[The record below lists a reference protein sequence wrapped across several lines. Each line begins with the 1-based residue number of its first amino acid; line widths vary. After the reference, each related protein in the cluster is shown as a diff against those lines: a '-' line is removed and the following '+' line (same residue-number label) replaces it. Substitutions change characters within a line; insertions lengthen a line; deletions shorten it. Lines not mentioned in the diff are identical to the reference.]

1 MNMLPAAY
9 DAVNQMFTPPFRATL
24 WKVLALTLA
33 VLALVWVGLDRG
45 VLGYLLDPAWF
56 PYPWVTTA
64 LSIALGVGL
73 VIGLAFLV
81 APASSLVA
89 GFFLDD
95 LAELVEHDIYP
106 EGARGAALPAGRA
119 AWLATKFATV
129 SLAVNF
135 VALILFLLP
144 GVNALVFF
152 VANAYLLGREYFE
165 LAALR
170 FHTLD
175 EVRRL
180 RREHAVTL
188 FVAGLFIAA
197 FVAVPI
203 LNLLTPLFGVAF
215 MVRLHKQIAPPPAVE
230 ALENP
235 QAPRPVQASR

>member
-1 MNMLPAAY
+1 MNMLAAAY
-9 DAVNQMFTPPFRATL
+9 AALNQMFTPPFRATL

-33 VLALVWVGLDRG
+33 VLALVWVGIDRG
-45 VLGYLLDPAWF
+45 IVGYVLDPAWF
-56 PYPWVTTA
+56 PYPWITTA
-64 LSIALGVGL
+64 LSVALGVGL
-73 VIGLAFLV
+73 VVGLTFLV

-95 LAELVEHDIYP
+95 LADLVEADIYP

-119 AWLATKFATV
+119 AWLAARFAAV

-170 FHTLD
+170 FHSLE

-188 FVAGLFIAA
+188 FLAGLFIAA

-203 LNLLTPLFGVAF
+203 VNLLTPLFGVAF
-215 MVRLHKQIAPPPAVE
+215 MVRLHKMLAPPAVV
-230 ALENP
+230 ALDNP
-235 QAPRPVQASR
+235 VPPQRVQAKP

>member
-1 MNMLPAAY
+1 MNLVAAMLASAYAAL
-9 DAVNQMFTPPFRATL
+9 NQIFTPPFRSTL

-33 VLALVWVGLDRG
+33 VLALVWVGLDKL
-45 VLGYLLDPAWF
+45 VLGFLLDPTWF

-64 LSIALGVGL
+64 LSVALGVGL
-73 VIGLAFLV
+73 VVGLAFLV

-95 LAELVEHDIYP
+95 LAERVESEIYP
-106 EGARGAALPAGRA
+106 AGERGVALPAGRA
-119 AWLATKFATV
+119 AWLATRFAAV

-135 VALILFLLP
+135 MALLLFLLP

-170 FHTLD
+170 YRSVE
-175 EVRRL
+175 EVRDL
-180 RREHAVTL
+180 RRKHAVTL
-188 FVAGLFIAA
+188 FIAGFFIAA

-203 LNLLTPLFGVAF
+203 VNLLTPLFGVAF
-215 MVRLHKQIAPPPAVE
+215 MVRLHKIIAPPRVAESAGSAV
-230 ALENP
+230 LP
-235 QAPRPVQASR
+235 G